1 MNLKAL
7 LLTSAKY
14 GAIASVI
21 SFIGILTFYY
31 SGKHPLLFP
40 PYLDF
45 RILLF
50 GIFIFFSLKEY
61 RTFVNDGILYFW
73 EGLIGSLTLVTVFS
87 ILCSLYIYIFSS
99 VEDNFIK
106 SFVVLF
112 REQAKTFSPEDIK
125 QIGKE
130 NFERYLKELPANTT
144 SYTVAKN
151 YFIQSYVISF
161 FISIILSV
169 ILRRQP
175 KN

>member
-1 MNLKAL
+1 MNFKAL

-21 SFIGILTFYY
+21 SFAGIVIFYY

-45 RILLF
+45 RIILF
-50 GIFIFFSLKEY
+50 AIFIFFALKEY
-61 RTFVNDGILYFW
+61 RTFVNGDVLYFW
-73 EGLIGSLTLVTVFS
+73 EGLIGSLILVTVFS
-87 ILCSLYIYIFSS
+87 FLCSSFIYIFSIT
-99 VEDNFIK
+99 EKNFVP
-106 SFVVLF
+106 SFVALF
-112 REQAKTFSPEDIK
+112 KEQAKKFSPEDIE

-130 NFERYLKELPANTT
+130 NFEKSLQNIAST
-144 SYTVAKN
+144 SGYDIAKN
-151 YFIQSYVISF
+151 YFKQSYLISF
-161 FISIILSV
+161 FISIVLSV

>member
-1 MNLKAL
+1 MKMKAL

-21 SFIGILTFYY
+21 GFLAIITFYY

-45 RILLF
+45 RIILF
-50 GIFIFFSLKEY
+50 GVFIYFSLREY
-61 RTFVNDGILYFW
+61 RAFHNAGVLYFW
-73 EGLIGSLTLVTVFS
+73 EGLIGSFALVTVFALLS
-87 ILCSLYIYIFSS
+87 SLYIYIFSEIE
-99 VEDNFIK
+99 EDFIP
-106 SFVVLF
+106 SFISLF
-112 REQAKTFSPEDIK
+112 KEQVKTFSPDDIK

-130 NFERYLKELPANTT
+130 NFERNLRELSATNN
-144 SYTVAKN
+144 YAVARN
-151 YFIQSYVISF
+151 YFIQSYFISF